1 MGTRRL
7 TSVLLLGAVMCGCH
21 STQHRPPPSN
31 STGGA
36 SPTSASPT
44 TTPSAA
50 PAVNIQ
56 PLPVR
61 PVQKSQPASPAKC
74 PATNPAAP
82 AAPASVLVTCD
93 LAKATVYTLGPE
105 TMRLTLTRVDRPQS
119 LTSGFYEVSLTMDP
133 SSAAAWAAYTAAHLK
148 DHVAFVRDDIVLEAP
163 IIEEQVTSG
172 KIALTTQTAQ
182 GADQLAQLAGRGA

>member
-7 TSVLLLGAVMCGCH
+7 SSVLLLGAVMCGCH
-21 STQHRPPPSN
+21 STQHRPPPST
-31 STGGA
+31 ST
-36 SPTSASPT
+36 TSASPT

-61 PVQKSQPASPAKC
+61 PVQKSQPASPTKC
-74 PATNPAAP
+74 PATDPVAP
-82 AAPASVLVTCD
+82 AAPASILVACD
-93 LAKATVYTLGPE
+93 LAKTTVYTLGPE
-105 TMRLTLTRVDRPQS
+105 TMRLTLTRVDQPTS

-133 SSAAAWAAYTAAHLK
+133 PSAAAWAAYTAAHLK
-148 DHVAFVRDDIVLEAP
+148 DHVAFIRDDIVLEAP

-172 KIALTTQTAQ
+172 KVALTTQTAQ
-182 GADQLAQLAGRGA
+182 AADQLARLAGRGA

>member
-1 MGTRRL
+1 MGTGRL
-7 TSVLLLGAVMCGCH
+7 RSVLLLGAVLCGCH
-21 STQHRPPPSN
+21 STQHRATPS
-31 STGGA
+31 TTTA
-36 SPTSASPT
+36 SASPT
-44 TTPSAA
+44 GASPSTTPSPA

-61 PVQKSQPASPAKC
+61 PVQKSQPAPPAKC
-74 PATNPAAP
+74 PATDPRAPAP
-82 AAPASVLVTCD
+82 AANSLVTCD
-93 LAKATVYTLGPE
+93 LAKTTVYTLGPE
-105 TMRLTLTRVDRPQS
+105 AMRLTLTRVDQPTA

-148 DHVAFVRDDIVLEAP
+148 DHVAFIRDDVVLEAP

-182 GADQLAQLAGRGA
+182 AANQLAQLAGRGA